1 MECHFQDFVTKIVIY
16 ILLADSLYCLLGL
29 HALMKHAA
37 MLGGPCGK
45 ELRAAMGRPS
55 ARN

>member
-1 MECHFQDFVTKIVIY
+1 MECHFQDFVIKIVIY

-29 HALMKHAA
+29 HALMKHAT
-37 MLGGPCGK
+37 MLGDPCGK

-55 ARN
+55 PRN